1 MARPQTYDIAW
12 TRGTTPK
19 LVMRF
24 TRNGVAIPFS
34 DARMSVSDG
43 KKILFRLTIENNAG
57 ITHTNPETGEI
68 KIQPTAEQ
76 TRLLLPTRSDGIP
89 RNRYEME
96 LRNDTDGEF
105 VPVMGTIDGIGGDN
119 DDEEEPS

>member
-1 MARPQTYDIAW
+1 MARPQIYDIEW

-19 LVMRF
+19 MVVRF
-24 TRNGVAIPFS
+24 TRNGVAIPFD

-68 KIQPTAEQ
+68 KIEPTAEQ
-76 TRLLLPTRSDGIP
+76 TRLLVPTRADGIP
-89 RNRYEME
+89 RNRYEIE
-96 LRNDTDGEF
+96 LRNGADEQ
-105 VPVMGTIDGIGGDN
+105 VYLMGSIDGIGGDN
-119 DDEEEPS
+119 DDEVEPS

>member
-1 MARPQTYDIAW
+1 MAAPQTYDITW
-12 TRGTTPK
+12 TRGTTPT

-43 KKILFRLTIENNAG
+43 KKILFRLTIENNNG
-57 ITHTNPETGEI
+57 IEHTNPEAGEI
-68 KIQPTAEQ
+68 KIKPTAEQ
-76 TRLLLPTRSDGIP
+76 TRSLVPTRADGIP
-89 RNRYEME
+89 RNRYEVE

-105 VPVMGTIDGIGGDN
+105 VPVMGTINGIGGDN
-119 DDEEEPS
+119 DDEVEPS